1 MTSPFAAPFVDPAP
15 VLPDPPPAP
24 RAVVA
29 ASPLV
34 RAVGWVLAEAGG
46 RWSGSTAELLAALA
60 PRTADAEERA
70 ALGATDAVFGRRFAA
85 ALGELRAAGIAVDH
99 HRSVKGGRD
108 LRRWTLTCAQILATA
123 AGPVDP
129 LVGDF
134 WREAV
139 ANDEMDTRIATARLY
154 EAFVW
159 WCGFRGVRPRPYIAF
174 AREARAL
181 AARAGA
187 AAVEIRTPAKGRA
200 NGYAGLRLGRWVEEE
215 MRREARPSE
224 RGETGERMRERVA
237 RAFDT
242 NAEPQTR
249 FCVAFTGSARPQ
261 IDDRGHV
268 AAGDRRFIPL
278 SGPTTLA
285 AEAPVSAETRQ
296 RIQQALAAAEPGQ
309 RVMVAADDPDRL
321 QAPPPWPSSWIG
333 FAIGLGLAT
342 LGATIA
348 TILTRAPAPVIP

>member
-1 MTSPFAAPFVDPAP
+1 MTFAPALADSCP
-15 VLPDPPPAP
+15 TLPDPPPAP

-46 RWSGSTAELLAALA
+46 RWAGSTAEMLAALA

-159 WCGFRGVRPRPYIAF
+159 WCDFRGVRPRPYIAF

-200 NGYAGLRLGRWVEEE
+200 NGYAGLRLGRWVDEGL
-215 MRREARPSE
+215 RREAMPSE
-224 RGETGERMRERVA
+224 RGDAGDRLARMFV
-237 RAFDT
+237 
-242 NAEPQTR
+242 
-249 FCVAFTGSARPQ
+249 
-261 IDDRGHV
+261 RGHV
-268 AAGDRRFIPL
+268 TTGDMRILPL
-278 SGPTTLA
+278 AGPTTLA
-285 AEAPVSAETRQ
+285 AEAPVSADERQ
-296 RIQQALAAAEPGQ
+296 RIEQALAAAEAGQ
-309 RVMVAADDPDRL
+309 RVMVAADHPDRL

-342 LGATIA
+342 LGATVA
-348 TILTRAPAPVIP
+348 TILTRAPA